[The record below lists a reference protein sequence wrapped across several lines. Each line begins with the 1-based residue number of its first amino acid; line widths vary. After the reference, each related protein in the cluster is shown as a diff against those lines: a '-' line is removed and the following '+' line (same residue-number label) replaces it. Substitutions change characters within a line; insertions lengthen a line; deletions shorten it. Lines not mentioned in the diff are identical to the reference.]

1 MANGNNRPMITLVL
15 GIVGIICC
23 GLAAPVAWYMGKQE
37 LAAIA
42 AGQSAREG
50 EQLAKVGMILG
61 IVGTILLVLT
71 IVWIFF
77 AGGMAILSGLAG
89 AAGQ

>member
-42 AGQSAREG
+42 AGQAAREG
-50 EQLAKVGMILG
+50 EQLAKIGMILG
-61 IVGTILLVLT
+61 IIGTVLLALT
-71 IVWIFF
+71 LIWIFF
-77 AGGMAILSGLAG
+77 AGGMAFLSAFSG

>member
-42 AGQSAREG
+42 AGQAAREG

-61 IVGTILLVLT
+61 IIGSVLLVLT
-71 IVWIFF
+71 MIWFF
-77 AGGMAILSGLAG
+77 FMGGMAVLSALSG

>member
-42 AGQSAREG
+42 AGQAAREG

-61 IVGTILLVLT
+61 IIGTVLLALT
-71 IVWIFF
+71 LIWIFF
-77 AGGMAILSGLAG
+77 AGGMAFLGALSG